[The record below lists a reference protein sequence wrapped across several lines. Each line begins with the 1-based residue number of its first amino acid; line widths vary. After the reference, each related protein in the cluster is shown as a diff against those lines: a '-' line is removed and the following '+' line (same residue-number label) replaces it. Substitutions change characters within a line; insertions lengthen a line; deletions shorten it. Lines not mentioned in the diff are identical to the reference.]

1 MKELNERVYKSERKR
16 KRVISFNKLR
26 YFCLSLFYHDS
37 AERKKKSKNCTRDR
51 RSIIYC
57 IFFLPPKTVFK
68 DITNIY

>member
-26 YFCLSLFYHDS
+26 YFCLSLFYHLQR
-37 AERKKKSKNCTRDR
+37 ERERAKIAREIDGLLF
-51 RSIIYC
+51 IVY
-57 IFFLPPKTVFK
+57 FLPPKTVFK

>member
-1 MKELNERVYKSERKR
+1 MVKELNERVYKSERKR

-37 AERKKKSKNCTRDR
+37 AERERAKIAREIDGLLF
-51 RSIIYC
+51 IVY
-57 IFFLPPKTVFK
+57 FLPPKTVFK